1 MKKILFILATT
12 LVCFNVQAQIV
23 SSSSSRV
30 VRIVEEKPKKPKKPV
45 KPFETKHYIKGG
57 VNPNFMIA
65 TQVYDMYKLLKTTE
79 IPGFHLMYG
88 MEKPFSKN
96 TRWSCTYWGF
106 EAGVSRWAFETP
118 WDNLEGYGSLKSYDW
133 KDEGGWPDY
142 MNICRL
148 GLQFAP
154 KIGFKIGSR
163 GKKFSMGVEVGA
175 YINYNLSSSY
185 ALDEYEYD
193 DEEITPELIETSD
206 LLMEAFFNEWNDL
219 EAGGFIGAGFWMGR
233 VYLGLRYSMGWTP
246 SFENDMDKELIEGY
260 YLPAGLFVHQNVYM
274 SIGFAF

>member
-1 MKKILFILATT
+1 MRKFLFVMMTVLA
-12 LVCFNVQAQIV
+12 CFNMQAQIV

-30 VRIVEEKPKKPKKPV
+30 VRIVEEKPKKPV
-45 KPFETKHYIKGG
+45 SPFETKHYIKGG

-65 TQVYDMYKLLKTTE
+65 TEIYSGMYNLLETTE

-106 EAGVSRWAFETP
+106 EAGVSRWAFEP
-118 WDNLEGYGSLKSYDW
+118 YENLEGYGSHKKYQW
-133 KDEGGWPDY
+133 KYEGGWPDY
-142 MNICRL
+142 KNICRL

-154 KIGFKIGSR
+154 KVGFKIGSR
-163 GKKFSMGVEVGA
+163 GKKFSMGVEAGA
-175 YINYNLSSSY
+175 YVNYNLSSSY
-185 ALDEYEYD
+185 ALDLDDYEYSD
-193 DEEITPELIETSD
+193 VEITPEFKETCD
-206 LLMEAFFNEWNDL
+206 ILMEAFFNEWNDL

-233 VYLGLRYSMGWTP
+233 VYWGLRYSMGWTP
-246 SFENDMDKELIEGY
+246 SFQNDIDKELIEGY

-274 SIGFAF
+274 SIGIAF

>member
-57 VNPNFMIA
+57 INANFMIA
-65 TQVYDMYKLLKTTE
+65 TQVYDMYELLDAGNL
-79 IPGFHLMYG
+79 PGFHLMYG

-106 EAGVSRWAFETP
+106 EAGVSRWDFSLN
-118 WDNLEGYGSLKSYDW
+118 DFDFYGYGKYDFQEWKQQGTWPSY
-133 KDEGGWPDY
+133 G
-142 MNICRL
+142 NINRL

-154 KIGFKIGSR
+154 KVGFKIGSR

-175 YINYNLSSSY
+175 YINYNLSSSHT
-185 ALDEYEYD
+185 LDDYKYD
-193 DEEITPELIETSD
+193 YEEITPDLKETSE
-206 LLMEAFFNEWNDL
+206 LLMEAFFNEWNGF

-260 YLPAGLFVHQNVYM
+260 YLPAGLFVHENIYW

>member
-1 MKKILFILATT
+1 MMTVLA
-12 LVCFNVQAQIV
+12 CFDMQAQIV

-30 VRIVEEKPKKPKKPV
+30 IRIVEEKPIKPV

-57 VNPNFMIA
+57 VNPNFMIG
-65 TQVYDMYKLLKTTE
+65 TNTHLYSLLETTE

-106 EAGVSRWAFETP
+106 EAGVSRWAFGL
-118 WDNLEGYGSLKSYDW
+118 DNYEFYGYGSFYDYDW
-133 KDEGGWPDY
+133 RGTWPSY
-142 MNICRL
+142 ENICRL
-148 GLQFAP
+148 GVQFAP
-154 KIGFKIGSR
+154 KVGFKIGSR
-163 GKKFSMGVEVGA
+163 GKKFSMGVEAGV
-175 YINYNLSSSY
+175 YVNYNLSTSY
-185 ALDEYEYD
+185 ELYCYE
-193 DEEITPELIETSD
+193 EEDITPEFQETAD
-206 LLMEAFFNEWNDL
+206 LLMEAFLNEWDDF

-246 SFENDMDKELIEGY
+246 SFENDEDLELIEGY

-274 SIGFAF
+274 SIGIAF

>member
-1 MKKILFILATT
+1 MKRILFILATA
-12 LVCFNVQAQIV
+12 LVCFNMQSQIV

-57 VNPNFMIA
+57 VNGGHMIA
-65 TQVYDMYKLLKTTE
+65 TQVYDIYELIEGGDL
-79 IPGFHLMYG
+79 PGFHLMYG

-96 TRWSCTYWGF
+96 TRWNCTYWGF
-106 EAGVSRWAFETP
+106 EAGVSRWAFST
-118 WDNLEGYGSLKSYDW
+118 NYLEGYGSHKKYQW
-133 KDEGGWPDY
+133 EDEGGWLEY
-142 MNICRL
+142 QNINRL

-154 KIGFKIGSR
+154 KVGIKIGSR

-185 ALDEYEYD
+185 ALDDYEYYD
-193 DEEITPELIETSD
+193 DVEITPELKETSD

-260 YLPAGLFVHQNVYM
+260 YLPAGLFVHENLYI